1 MLHMIKLA
9 VGCSTVEELQKW
21 VMLQRHKEYGFVRT
35 RTMPKRAEEILA
47 GGSLYRVME
56 GFILCRQPI
65 KGFEPYARDDGHTG
79 TLILV
84 SDKVIPV
91 QPRPMRPFQGWR
103 YFKPE
108 DAPPD
113 LGGIE
118 DENGINLLPPVIKKR
133 LTELGLL

>member
-9 VGCSTVEELQKW
+9 VGCSTVEDLQNW
-21 VMLQRHKEYGFVRT
+21 VMQQRYKEYGFVRT

-47 GGSLYRVME
+47 GGSLYRVMD

-65 KGFEPYARDDGHTG
+65 KGFEPYTREDGHTG

-84 SDKVIPV
+84 SNEVVPV

-113 LGGIE
+113 LDQAGS
-118 DENGINLLPPVIKKR
+118 ENGINLLPITLKKR
-133 LTELGLL
+133 LTDLGLL